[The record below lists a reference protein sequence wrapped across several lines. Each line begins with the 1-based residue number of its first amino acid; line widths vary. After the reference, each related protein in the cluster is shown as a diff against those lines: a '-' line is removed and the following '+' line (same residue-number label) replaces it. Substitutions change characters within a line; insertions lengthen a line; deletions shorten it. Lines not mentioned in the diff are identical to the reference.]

1 MSFCGIRGG
10 ALMAITLLLA
20 ALFGARAAPA
30 QPVYETRDRAGPVFS
45 DLPSAGAREVELPP
59 QINLMDSVEEPAP
72 APEPVPAVA
81 PYRAV
86 QITQPENGGTV
97 HSNTGQFSIVVAIEP
112 DLRTDQGDRIA
123 ITLDGTLLPQRAAG
137 AAVRH
142 HRRRVA
148 DGGQGSGRTPARS
161 GAGGPRRPRVADG
174 QPDPLLR
181 PPRDRRWTL
190 IRSSGPGFCRPRSP
204 GV

>member
-1 MSFCGIRGG
+1 
-10 ALMAITLLLA
+10 MAITLLLA

-30 QPVYETRDRAGPVFS
+30 QPVYETRDRVGPVFS
-45 DLPSAGAREVELPP
+45 DLPSAGARAVELPP

-123 ITLDGTLLPQRAAG
+123 ITLDGTRLPQRRQVLQFDITAGEWQMAARDQVEHQLEVALVDRAG
-137 AAVRH
+137 RVLLTASPIRFYA
-142 HRRRVA
+142 HRA
-148 DGGQGSGRTPARS
+148 T
-161 GAGGPRRPRVADG
+161 AGGH
-174 QPDPLLR
+174 
-181 PPRDRRWTL
+181 
-190 IRSSGPGFCRPRSP
+190 
-204 GV
+204 